1 MQQGEL
7 RLAVWAYIILKKW
20 KDVSMPKRP
29 FIQLNERTYPME
41 QNTGIMLQ
49 LADLLFQDNLIT
61 SEEKYHLKQLI
72 TQRDSV

>member
-1 MQQGEL
+1 
-7 RLAVWAYIILKKW
+7 
-20 KDVSMPKRP
+20 MPERP